1 AYLPRLESATADT
14 SWHEEVARICL
25 LAEDPRAAL
34 DELAQVAQ
42 GDRTSLYFEWHE
54 LLAHARLGDA
64 DGVAAALGRAR
75 NRLEEGARRAPS
87 GPDTL
92 NIGLEVCFRFLLGEP
107 DAAASLLEQMADE
120 DSWWTDVTLDSALA
134 GLLGGRGAAGDTT
147 MPDMDAGSDGTH
159 EGAVHH
165 FLERTRSFEDVGEL
179 STMLGELRAL
189 TGDRSRNKP
198 VEGLDA
204 ALERLLKHARE
215 RLDRGDWPLTVE
227 ADLAS
232 LLDRPWSPELEPLAR
247 AAEAAIAGRRA
258 LEGEDWQT
266 AIERYRSLAAD
277 GGF

>member
-1 AYLPRLESATADT
+1 
-14 SWHEEVARICL
+14 
-25 LAEDPRAAL
+25 
-34 DELAQVAQ
+34 
-42 GDRTSLYFEWHE
+42 
-54 LLAHARLGDA
+54 
-64 DGVAAALGRAR
+64 
-75 NRLEEGARRAPS
+75 
-87 GPDTL
+87 
-92 NIGLEVCFRFLLGEP
+92 
-107 DAAASLLEQMADE
+107 
-120 DSWWTDVTLDSALA
+120 
-134 GLLGGRGAAGDTT
+134 
-147 MPDMDAGSDGTH
+147 
-159 EGAVHH
+159 
-165 FLERTRSFEDVGEL
+165 
-179 STMLGELRAL
+179 ELRAL

-277 GGF
+277 GGFSETEQGLVLVIAQAIERSLNGGSNVLADAARRVAEALPLLRGVRRRPTATDLLEVWLGDAH